1 MIKKLLVTLLVT
13 VDTEDEE
20 ICPTG
25 DPLIEN
31 VVLNVLDDDFFTD
44 PVEEIITSHLSDYV
58 QHSKRTEKRIEEL
71 YYP

>member
-1 MIKKLLVTLLVT
+1 MIKKVLVTLLVT

-25 DPLIEN
+25 DPLSEN
-31 VVLNVLDDDFFTD
+31 VVLNHIDDGFID

-58 QHSKRTEKRIEEL
+58 DHTKRVQMRIEDL
-71 YYP
+71 YND